1 MWGVRSQHR
10 RGGSS
15 GNHWLD
21 FAAKGLAD
29 GTHSRREILRRG
41 AAIAAGGVLGSAAT
55 PLAALAATSKC
66 TELTCPD
73 GTCCEGRCLTG
84 SLLGCCHDR
93 IYSRLNKHC
102 CPEAP
107 AGGGHTCLDG
117 LECCGKAECCEKDEI
132 CCGTG
137 QCIPNKSGNI
147 GCCNGFTYNKRE
159 DRCCP
164 EHAKDEVHFC
174 AKDESCCGKAEC
186 CKKDEICCGTGQCI
200 PNKSGNIG
208 CCNGFTYNK
217 REDQCC
223 LEFPDGEAHFCAK
236 DETCCG
242 EKACCGE
249 DQECCGSGGKEHCV
263 AKGECNEC
271 PPGEVKCGGSCCPK
285 GQCQNGT
292 CLCGGFVCSSPNH
305 CCHGTQ
311 CCGGVCCHESCCVF
325 ATDQCCSNNGG
336 CCGAKDICCP
346 SGCCI
351 YGCTA
356 DGGCALPPGATVRE
370 RPRRPTL
377 APRR

>member
-137 QCIPNKSGNI
+137 QCIPNKSG
-147 GCCNGFTYNKRE
+147 
-159 DRCCP
+159 
-164 EHAKDEVHFC
+164 
-174 AKDESCCGKAEC
+174 S
-186 CKKDEICCGTGQCI
+186 
-200 PNKSGNIG
+200 IG

-242 EKACCGE
+242 EKACCGK

-263 AKGECNEC
+263 AKGKCNEC